1 MNSDLEGWDWIVL
14 SFYFISLILVAVWVT
29 LKKNKNTEDY
39 FLAGRNV
46 GWFVIGASI
55 FASNIGSEHVVG
67 LAGTGYESGAPMA
80 HYELHAWIVLL
91 LGWLF
96 LPFYIRSGAFTMP
109 EFLEKRFDAGSRWF
123 LSVFSLI
130 AYVLTKVSVTIYAG
144 GIVVSE
150 LLGIDFWIG
159 AIGVVVFTGIYTII
173 GGMKAVIY
181 TETLQAI
188 VLIIGSIIITYLGLE
203 AVGGWDSLTEIVV
216 RESPQHFNMWRP
228 MNDPDFPWTG
238 LLFGG
243 TIVGVWYW
251 CTDQYIVQR
260 TLAANNI
267 KIGRRGAIFGAY
279 LKLLPI
285 FIFLIPGI
293 IAFALSVEDPV
304 KYSIIKADRAFPM
317 LVKELL
323 PIGLKGLVAG
333 GLMAALMSSL
343 ASVFNSCSTIFTI
356 DIYKKLKPK
365 ESEKKLLNIGKF
377 ATVIIVLLGIAWIPI
392 MDKIGGGVMYQYLQN
407 VQSYIAPPVA
417 AVFLLGIIWK
427 RVNSKAAITTLLAG
441 LFLLVVRLSAEI
453 YYNPNTNILVN
464 SIETVD
470 NNKKYKLS
478 VTVENNGFHDIQWEN
493 QKIWKE
499 KAKQK
504 SFLKFVDDEGNNKST
519 NLAYLTNYNLAE
531 TITIGNRV
539 YIEKNKKLKFD
550 IFYEAKNGFIDFKNF
565 HIDNKKGFISDKN
578 TKITYNLKIKKP
590 QTIANGFLFEF
601 ARINFSH
608 MAILMFIFS
617 ILLCISVTLSTTEPE
632 YSKIVGLSFGTLT
645 KEQKVENKNSY
656 EKIDLILSLILVIIV
671 IVILNYFTG

>member
-1 MNSDLEGWDWIVL
+1 MTTVLEGLDWIVL
-14 SFYFISLILVAVWVT
+14 GVYFLALILVAVWVA
-29 LKKNKNTEDY
+29 LQKNKNTEDY

-67 LAGTGYESGAPMA
+67 LAGTGFESGTPMA

-109 EFLEKRFDAGSRWF
+109 EFLEKRFDAKSRWF

-150 LLGIDFWIG
+150 LLGIPFWYG
-159 AIGVVVFTGIYTII
+159 AIGVVVFTGIYTVI

-181 TETLQAI
+181 TETLQAL
-188 VLIIGSIIITYLGLE
+188 VLILGSIIITYLGLQE
-203 AVGGWDSLTEIVV
+203 VGGWSELRSTVITA
-216 RESPQHFNMWRP
+216 SPDHFNMWRP

-243 TIVGVWYW
+243 TIVGIWYW

-293 IAFALSVEDPV
+293 IAYALSIQNEGVFSIED
-304 KYSIIKADRAFPM
+304 ADRAFPM
-317 LVKELL
+317 LVKTLL
-323 PIGLKGLVAG
+323 PVGLKGLVAG

-356 DIYKKLKPK
+356 DIYKKLKPN
-365 ESEKKLLNIGKF
+365 ESEKKLLNVGKL
-377 ATVIIVLLGIAWIPI
+377 ATTVIVILGIIWIPI
-392 MDKIGGGVMYQYLQN
+392 MEKIGGGVMYQYLQN

-417 AVFLLGIIWK
+417 AVFILGILWK
-427 RVNSKAAITTLLAG
+427 RVNSKAAITTLMAG
-441 LFLLVVRLSAEI
+441 LILLIMRLGSEI
-453 YYNPNTNILVN
+453 YYQTEI
-464 SIETVD
+464 S
-470 NNKKYKLS
+470 S
-478 VTVENNGFHDIQWEN
+478 DI
-493 QKIWKE
+493 IID
-499 KAKQK
+499 
-504 SFLKFVDDEGNNKST
+504 SYMFV
-519 NLAYLTNYNLAE
+519 
-531 TITIGNRV
+531 
-539 YIEKNKKLKFD
+539 
-550 IFYEAKNGFIDFKNF
+550 
-565 HIDNKKGFISDKN
+565 
-578 TKITYNLKIKKP
+578 
-590 QTIANGFLFEF
+590 F
-601 ARINFSH
+601 ATINFSH

-617 ILLCISVTLSTTEPE
+617 ILLCVGVTLSTSEPE
-632 YSKIVGLSFGTLT
+632 YSKITGLSFGTLT
-645 KEQKVENKNSY
+645 KEQKLENKNSY
-656 EKIDLILSLILVIIV
+656 ETIDVILSVSLVIIV
-671 IVILNYFTG
+671 VAILSYFTG

>member
-1 MNSDLEGWDWIVL
+1 MTTVLERLDWIVL
-14 SFYFISLILVAVWVT
+14 GIYFLALILVAVWVV
-29 LKKNKNTEDY
+29 LQKNKNTEDY

-67 LAGTGYESGAPMA
+67 LAGTGFESGTPMA

-109 EFLEKRFDAGSRWF
+109 EFLEKRFDSKSRWF
-123 LSVFSLI
+123 LSLFSLI

-150 LLGIDFWIG
+150 LLGIPFWYG
-159 AIGVVVFTGIYTII
+159 AIGVVVFTGIYTVI

-188 VLIIGSIIITYLGLE
+188 ILILGSIIITYLGLQE
-203 AVGGWDSLTEIVV
+203 VGGWAELRNTVIAV
-216 RESPQHFNMWRP
+216 SPDHFNMWRP
-228 MNDPDFPWTG
+228 MSDPDFPWTG

-293 IAFALSVEDPV
+293 IAFALSIQNPEVF
-304 KYSIIKADRAFPM
+304 SIEKADRAFPM
-317 LVKELL
+317 LVKTLL
-323 PIGLKGLVAG
+323 PVGLKGLVAG

-356 DIYKKLKPK
+356 DIYKKLKPN

-377 ATVIIVLLGIAWIPI
+377 ATTVIVILGIIWIPI
-392 MDKIGGGVMYQYLQN
+392 MEKIGGGVMYQYLQN

-417 AVFLLGIIWK
+417 AVFILGIVWK
-427 RVNSKAAITTLLAG
+427 RVNSKAAITTLMAG
-441 LFLLVVRLSAEI
+441 LVLLIMRLSSEI
-453 YYNPNTNILVN
+453 YFQPEISSNTI
-464 SIETVD
+464 VD
-470 NNKKYKLS
+470 SYM
-478 VTVENNGFHDIQWEN
+478 F
-493 QKIWKE
+493 
-499 KAKQK
+499 
-504 SFLKFVDDEGNNKST
+504 
-519 NLAYLTNYNLAE
+519 
-531 TITIGNRV
+531 
-539 YIEKNKKLKFD
+539 
-550 IFYEAKNGFIDFKNF
+550 IFA
-565 HIDNKKGFISDKN
+565 
-578 TKITYNLKIKKP
+578 T
-590 QTIANGFLFEF
+590 
-601 ARINFSH
+601 INFSH

-617 ILLCISVTLSTTEPE
+617 ILLCVGVTLSTTEPE

-645 KEQKVENKNSY
+645 KEQRLENKNSY
-656 EKIDLILSLILVIIV
+656 ETIDVILSVTLVIIV
-671 IVILNYFTG
+671 VAILSYFTG

>member
-1 MNSDLEGWDWIVL
+1 MNTVLEELDWFVL
-14 SFYFISLILVAVWVT
+14 GIYFLALILVAVWVV
-29 LKKNKNTEDY
+29 LQKNKNTEDY

-67 LAGTGYESGAPMA
+67 LAGTGFESGTPMA

-96 LPFYIRSGAFTMP
+96 LPFYIRSGAYTMP
-109 EFLEKRFDAGSRWF
+109 EFLEKRFDAKSRWF
-123 LSVFSLI
+123 LSLFSLV

-150 LLGIDFWIG
+150 LLGIPFWYG
-159 AIGVVVFTGIYTII
+159 AIGVVVFTGIYTVI

-188 VLIIGSIIITYLGLE
+188 ILIIGSIIITYLGLQE
-203 AVGGWDSLTEIVV
+203 VGGWSELRTIVV
-216 RESPQHFNMWRP
+216 TESPDHFNMWRP

-293 IAFALSVEDPV
+293 IAFALSIQNPEVF
-304 KYSIIKADRAFPM
+304 SIEKADRAFPM
-317 LVKELL
+317 LVKTLL
-323 PIGLKGLVAG
+323 PVGLKGLVAG

-356 DIYKKLKPK
+356 DIYKKLKPN
-365 ESEKKLLNIGKF
+365 ESEKKLLNIGKL
-377 ATVIIVLLGIAWIPI
+377 ATTVIVILGIIWIPI
-392 MDKIGGGVMYQYLQN
+392 MEKIGGGVMYQYLQN

-417 AVFLLGIIWK
+417 AVFLLGILWK
-427 RVNSKAAITTLLAG
+427 RVNSKAAITTLMAG
-441 LFLLVVRLSAEI
+441 LILLIMRLSSEI
-453 YYNPNTNILVN
+453 YFQPEISSNTI
-464 SIETVD
+464 VD
-470 NNKKYKLS
+470 SYM
-478 VTVENNGFHDIQWEN
+478 
-493 QKIWKE
+493 
-499 KAKQK
+499 
-504 SFLKFVDDEGNNKST
+504 FV
-519 NLAYLTNYNLAE
+519 
-531 TITIGNRV
+531 
-539 YIEKNKKLKFD
+539 
-550 IFYEAKNGFIDFKNF
+550 
-565 HIDNKKGFISDKN
+565 
-578 TKITYNLKIKKP
+578 
-590 QTIANGFLFEF
+590 F
-601 ARINFSH
+601 ATINFSH

-617 ILLCISVTLSTTEPE
+617 ILLCVGVTLSTTEPE

-645 KEQKVENKNSY
+645 KEQKVENRNSY
-656 EKIDLILSLILVIIV
+656 EKIDLILSVILLIIV
-671 IVILNYFTG
+671 VVILNYFTG

>member
-1 MNSDLEGWDWIVL
+1 MTTVLEGLDWIVL
-14 SFYFISLILVAVWVT
+14 GIYFLALILVAVWVVSQ
-29 LKKNKNTEDY
+29 KNKNTEDY

-67 LAGTGYESGAPMA
+67 LAGTGFESGTPMA

-109 EFLEKRFDAGSRWF
+109 EFLEKRFDSKSRWF
-123 LSVFSLI
+123 LSLFSLI

-150 LLGIDFWIG
+150 LLGIPFWYG
-159 AIGVVVFTGIYTII
+159 AIGVVVFTGIYTVI

-188 VLIIGSIIITYLGLE
+188 ILILGSIIITYLGLQE
-203 AVGGWDSLTEIVV
+203 VGGWAELRNTVV
-216 RESPQHFNMWRP
+216 AASPDHFNMWRP
-228 MNDPDFPWTG
+228 MSDPDFPWTG

-293 IAFALSVEDPV
+293 IAFALSIQNPEVF
-304 KYSIIKADRAFPM
+304 SIEKADRAFPM
-317 LVKELL
+317 LVKTLL
-323 PIGLKGLVAG
+323 PVGLKGLVAG

-356 DIYKKLKPK
+356 DIYKKLKPN
-365 ESEKKLLNIGKF
+365 ESEKKLLNIGKL
-377 ATVIIVLLGIAWIPI
+377 ATTVIVILGIIWIPI
-392 MDKIGGGVMYQYLQN
+392 MEKIGGGVMYQYLQN

-417 AVFLLGIIWK
+417 AVFILGIVWK
-427 RVNSKAAITTLLAG
+427 RVNSKAAITTLMAG
-441 LFLLVVRLSAEI
+441 LILLIMRLSSEI
-453 YYNPNTNILVN
+453 YFQPEISSNTI
-464 SIETVD
+464 VD
-470 NNKKYKLS
+470 SYM
-478 VTVENNGFHDIQWEN
+478 
-493 QKIWKE
+493 
-499 KAKQK
+499 
-504 SFLKFVDDEGNNKST
+504 FV
-519 NLAYLTNYNLAE
+519 
-531 TITIGNRV
+531 
-539 YIEKNKKLKFD
+539 
-550 IFYEAKNGFIDFKNF
+550 
-565 HIDNKKGFISDKN
+565 
-578 TKITYNLKIKKP
+578 
-590 QTIANGFLFEF
+590 F
-601 ARINFSH
+601 ATINFSH

-617 ILLCISVTLSTTEPE
+617 ILLCVGVTLSTTEPE

-645 KEQKVENKNSY
+645 KQQKLENKNSY
-656 EKIDLILSLILVIIV
+656 EKIDLILSVILVIIV
-671 IVILNYFTG
+671 VVILNYFTG

>member
-1 MNSDLEGWDWIVL
+1 MTTVLETLDWFVL
-14 SFYFISLILVAVWVT
+14 GAYFFALIFVAVWVAIQ
-29 LKKNKNTEDY
+29 KNKNTEDY

-67 LAGTGYESGAPMA
+67 LAGTGFETGTPMA

-109 EFLEKRFDAGSRWF
+109 EFLEKRFDSRSRWF
-123 LSVFSLI
+123 LSLFSLV

-150 LLGIDFWIG
+150 LLGIPFWYG
-159 AIGVVVFTGIYTII
+159 AIGVVVFTGIYTVI

-188 VLIIGSIIITYLGLE
+188 VLILGSVIITYLGLQE
-203 AVGGWDSLTEIVV
+203 VGGWSELRNIVIA
-216 RESPQHFNMWRP
+216 ESPDHFNMWRP
-228 MNDPDFPWTG
+228 MTDPNFPWTG

-293 IAFALSVEDPV
+293 IAFALSIKDPAIF
-304 KYSIIKADRAFPM
+304 SIEKADRAFPM
-317 LVKELL
+317 LVKTLL
-323 PIGLKGLVAG
+323 PVGLKGLVAG

-356 DIYKKLKPK
+356 DIYKKLRPL
-365 ESEKKLLNIGKF
+365 ESEKKLLNIGKI
-377 ATVIIVLLGIAWIPI
+377 ATTVIVILGIIWIPI
-392 MDKIGGGVMYQYLQN
+392 MERIGGGVMYQYLQN
-407 VQSYIAPPVA
+407 VQSYIAPPVT

-427 RVNSKAAITTLLAG
+427 RVNAEAAITTLLAG
-441 LFLLVVRLSAEI
+441 LILLILRLGSEI
-453 YYNPNTNILVN
+453 YYQPMIASGEL
-464 SIETVD
+464 VD
-470 NNKKYKLS
+470 NFMFAFA
-478 VTVENNGFHDIQWEN
+478 TV
-493 QKIWKE
+493 
-499 KAKQK
+499 
-504 SFLKFVDDEGNNKST
+504 
-519 NLAYLTNYNLAE
+519 
-531 TITIGNRV
+531 
-539 YIEKNKKLKFD
+539 
-550 IFYEAKNGFIDFKNF
+550 
-565 HIDNKKGFISDKN
+565 
-578 TKITYNLKIKKP
+578 
-590 QTIANGFLFEF
+590 
-601 ARINFSH
+601 NFSH
-608 MAILMFIFS
+608 MAIMMFIFS
-617 ILLCISVTLSTTEPE
+617 ILLCISVSILTSPPN
-632 YSKIVGLSFGTLT
+632 YSKISGLSYGTLT
-645 KEQKVENKNSY
+645 ANHRKENSESY
-656 EKIDLILSLILVIIV
+656 ETVDVILSIILIIIV
-671 IVILNYFTG
+671 ISILSYFTA